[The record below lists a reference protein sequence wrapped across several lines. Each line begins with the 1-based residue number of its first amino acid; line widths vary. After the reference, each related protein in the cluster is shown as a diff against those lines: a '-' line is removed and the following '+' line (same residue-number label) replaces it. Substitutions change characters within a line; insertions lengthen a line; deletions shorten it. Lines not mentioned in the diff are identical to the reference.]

1 MKLFIIGFICG
12 AIVLGGVAW
21 ATNLYIVLQDQNG
34 APFGTVANPINITSP

>member
-34 APFGTVANPINITSP
+34 VAFGTVGNPINTITP